1 MAYPTGDIQL
11 IYDNCVNC
19 DAQYIL
25 VHHSCWDLQMSN
37 SNARRP
43 VKSRSATRPALAV
56 AEREPRGARRR
67 RETRSRLLVAALELT
82 AEKGMEGVA
91 INDITE
97 AADVGFGSFYNHF
110 ESKEA
115 LYAALLEWVFED
127 FADAM
132 ERVLG
137 EISDP
142 AEVIAVSVRYT
153 MMRALREPVWGQFL
167 VREGFS
173 ARSVDH
179 GLGRRLLRDIRKGIA
194 AKRLNVADPLMS
206 FVSVAGT
213 TLGAI
218 SIGLQSGSL
227 QGQQSVTLKDLGSDL
242 ERLPERT
249 AKIALEALG
258 LGRAE
263 AEKIAYRPLPTMEL
277 PVSADGFKAGQVST
291 SPPSAQPPARRNKR
305 GSQRTATG

>member
-1 MAYPTGDIQL
+1 
-11 IYDNCVNC
+11 
-19 DAQYIL
+19 
-25 VHHSCWDLQMSN
+25 MSN
-37 SNARRP
+37 SYARRP
-43 VKSRSATRPALAV
+43 VKSRSATRPAPAV

-67 RETRSRLLVAALELT
+67 RETRSRLLVAALKLM

-91 INDITE
+91 INEITE

-115 LYAALLEWVFED
+115 IYAALMDWVFED
-127 FADAM
+127 FADEM

-153 MMRALREPVWGQFL
+153 TMRALRAPVWGQFL

-206 FVSVAGT
+206 FVSVGGT

-218 SIGLQSGSL
+218 SIGLQLGSP
-227 QGQQSVTLKDLGSDL
+227 QGQQSAILKELGSDL
-242 ERLPERT
+242 EHLPERV
-249 AKIALEALG
+249 AKMALEALG

-277 PVSADGFKAGQVST
+277 PIPADEFRAGEVSAMPRA
-291 SPPSAQPPARRNKR
+291 AQPPPARRNKR
-305 GSQRTATG
+305 GAQRTTG

>member
-1 MAYPTGDIQL
+1 MP
-11 IYDNCVNC
+11 
-19 DAQYIL
+19 
-25 VHHSCWDLQMSN
+25 N
-37 SNARRP
+37 SKARRAAE
-43 VKSRSATRPALAV
+43 SSSTTTRLDAAV
-56 AEREPRGARRR
+56 REREPRGARRR
-67 RETRSRLLVAALELT
+67 RETRSRLLIAALKLM

-97 AADVGFGSFYNHF
+97 TADVGFGSFYNHF

-115 LYAALLEWVFED
+115 IYAAVLEWVFED
-127 FADAM
+127 FANAM
-132 ERVLG
+132 EGVLS

-142 AEVIAVSVRYT
+142 AEIIAISTRYT

-173 ARSVDH
+173 VRSVDH
-179 GLGRRLLRDIRKGIA
+179 GLGRRLMRDIRKGIG

-218 SIGLQSGSL
+218 SVGLQLAAPPGE
-227 QGQQSVTLKDLGSDL
+227 QSTTLKELGSNLD
-242 ERLPERT
+242 RLPERVAT
-249 AKIALEALG
+249 MALHALG

-263 AEKIAYRPLPTMEL
+263 AEKIASRPLPEL
-277 PVSADGFKAGQVST
+277 QVSAFSQESRLRAGTRSRQ
-291 SPPSAQPPARRNKR
+291 AR
-305 GSQRTATG
+305 S

>member
-1 MAYPTGDIQL
+1 MNDH
-11 IYDNCVNC
+11 CVNY
-19 DAQYIL
+19 DESIYTGASQL
-25 VHHSCWDLQMSN
+25 LGLPPMSN
-37 SNARRP
+37 SSTRRP
-43 VKSRSATRPALAV
+43 VKSRSATRPVVAVEVAV

-67 RETRSRLLVAALELT
+67 RETRSRLLIAALKLM

-91 INDITE
+91 INEITE

-115 LYAALLEWVFED
+115 IYAAVLDWVFKD

-173 ARSVDH
+173 PRSVDQ

-194 AKRLNVADPLMS
+194 AKRLSVADPLMS
-206 FVSVAGT
+206 FVSVGGA

-218 SIGLQSGSL
+218 SVGLQLGSA
-227 QGQQSVTLKDLGSDL
+227 QAQQSALLKELGSDL
-242 ERLPERT
+242 EHLPERV
-249 AKIALEALG
+249 AKMALEALG

-263 AEKIAYRPLPTMEL
+263 AEKIAYRPLPTLEL
-277 PVSADGFKAGQVST
+277 PTPADEPKAGEVAAI
-291 SPPSAQPPARRNKR
+291 PPAAQPPARRKKR
-305 GSQRTATG
+305 AGRRTATA

>member
-1 MAYPTGDIQL
+1 MNDYFVNYDVPVYTGASQL
-11 IYDNCVNC
+11 P
-19 DAQYIL
+19 
-25 VHHSCWDLQMSN
+25 DLPMSN
-37 SNARRP
+37 SSARRP
-43 VKSRSATRPALAV
+43 AKSVSATRPALAV

-67 RETRSRLLVAALELT
+67 RETRSRLLVAALKLM

-91 INDITE
+91 INEITE
-97 AADVGFGSFYNHF
+97 TADVGFGSFYNHF

-115 LYAALLEWVFED
+115 IYAALLDWVFED

-179 GLGRRLLRDIRKGIA
+179 GLGRRLLRDIRKGIG

-206 FVSVAGT
+206 FVSVGGT
-213 TLGAI
+213 ILGAI
-218 SIGLQSGSL
+218 SIGLQLGSP
-227 QGQQSVTLKDLGSDL
+227 QGQQSAILKELGSDL
-242 ERLPERT
+242 EHLPERV
-249 AKIALEALG
+249 AKVALEALG

-263 AEKIAYRPLPTMEL
+263 AEKIAYRTLPTMEL
-277 PVSADGFKAGQVST
+277 PMPADELRAGQVSAT
-291 SPPSAQPPARRNKR
+291 PRAVQPPARRNKR

>member
-1 MAYPTGDIQL
+1 
-11 IYDNCVNC
+11 
-19 DAQYIL
+19 
-25 VHHSCWDLQMSN
+25 MSN
-37 SNARRP
+37 SYARRP
-43 VKSRSATRPALAV
+43 VKSRTAKRPALVV

-67 RETRSRLLVAALELT
+67 RETRSRLLVAALKLM

-91 INDITE
+91 INEITE

-115 LYAALLEWVFED
+115 IYAAVLDWVFED

-132 ERVLG
+132 EGVFG

-206 FVSVAGT
+206 FVSVGGT
-213 TLGAI
+213 TIGAI
-218 SIGLQSGSL
+218 SIGLQLGSP
-227 QGQQSVTLKDLGSDL
+227 QGQQSATLKELGSDL
-242 ERLPERT
+242 EHLPERV
-249 AKIALEALG
+249 AKMALEALG

-263 AEKIAYRPLPTMEL
+263 AERIAYRPLPTMEL
-277 PVSADGFKAGQVST
+277 PIRADEFRAGEVSATPRA
-291 SPPSAQPPARRNKR
+291 AQPPARRNKR
-305 GSQRTATG
+305 SSQRTAAG

>member
-1 MAYPTGDIQL
+1 PG
-11 IYDNCVNC
+11 
-19 DAQYIL
+19 
-25 VHHSCWDLQMSN
+25 
-37 SNARRP
+37 NARP
-43 VKSRSATRPALAV
+43 APRPALA
-56 AEREPRGARRR
+56 AEAREARGARRR
-67 RETRSRLLVAALELT
+67 RETRSRLLVAALNLM

-91 INDITE
+91 INEITE

-115 LYAALLEWVFED
+115 IYAAVLDWVFED

-132 ERVLG
+132 ERGLG

-173 ARSVDH
+173 ARSGAH
-179 GLGRRLLRDIRKGIA
+179 GLGRRLLRAFREGIA
-194 AKRLNVADPLMS
+194 AKRLTVADPLLS

-249 AKIALEALG
+249 AKIALEGLG

-263 AEKIAYRPLPTMEL
+263 AAK
-277 PVSADGFKAGQVST
+277 
-291 SPPSAQPPARRNKR
+291 
-305 GSQRTATG
+305 

>member
-1 MAYPTGDIQL
+1 
-11 IYDNCVNC
+11 
-19 DAQYIL
+19 
-25 VHHSCWDLQMSN
+25 MSN
-37 SNARRP
+37 SYARRP
-43 VKSRSATRPALAV
+43 VKSRSATRPAIVV

-82 AEKGMEGVA
+82 AEKGIEGVA
-91 INDITE
+91 INEITE

-110 ESKEA
+110 ESKEV

-227 QGQQSVTLKDLGSDL
+227 QGQQSVTLKELGSDL

-258 LGRAE
+258 LGSAE
-263 AEKIAYRPLPTMEL
+263 AEKIAYRPLPTTEL
-277 PVSADGFKAGQVST
+277 PLSADGFKAGQVSSAT
-291 SPPSAQPPARRNKR
+291 TPSAQPAARRNKR
-305 GSQRTATG
+305 GRQHTPSR

>member
-1 MAYPTGDIQL
+1 MNDYFVKYDPPVYTGASQL
-11 IYDNCVNC
+11 P
-19 DAQYIL
+19 
-25 VHHSCWDLQMSN
+25 DLPMPN
-37 SNARRP
+37 SSSRRP
-43 VKSRSATRPALAV
+43 AKSVSATRPAVAI

-67 RETRSRLLVAALELT
+67 RETRSRLLAAALELM

-91 INDITE
+91 INEITE

-115 LYAALLEWVFED
+115 IYAELLHWVFED

-137 EISDP
+137 QISDP

-153 MMRALREPVWGQFL
+153 MMRGLREAVWGQFL

-173 ARSVDH
+173 ARSVDQ

-206 FVSVAGT
+206 FVSVGGT
-213 TLGAI
+213 TLSAI
-218 SIGLQSGSL
+218 SIGLQL
-227 QGQQSVTLKDLGSDL
+227 QSPQGRQSATLKELDSDL
-242 ERLPERT
+242 EHLPERT

-263 AEKIAYRPLPTMEL
+263 AEKIAYRPLPAMEL
-277 PVSADGFKAGQVST
+277 PLSADAFRANQS
-291 SPPSAQPPARRNKR
+291 SANIRPVQPEARRNKR
-305 GSQRTATG
+305 GSRRTATG

>member
-1 MAYPTGDIQL
+1 
-11 IYDNCVNC
+11 
-19 DAQYIL
+19 
-25 VHHSCWDLQMSN
+25 MSN
-37 SNARRP
+37 PDAHRA
-43 VKSRSATRPALAV
+43 VKSRSTAGPALAV
-56 AEREPRGARRR
+56 ADRESRGARRR
-67 RETRSRLLVAALELT
+67 RETRSRLLVAALKLM
-82 AEKGMEGVA
+82 AEKGMEGAA
-91 INDITE
+91 INEITE

-115 LYAALLEWVFED
+115 IYAALLDWVFKD

-132 ERVLG
+132 DRVLG

-142 AEVIAVSVRYT
+142 AEVIAVSIRYT

-173 ARSVDH
+173 AQSVDD

-206 FVSVAGT
+206 FVSVGGT

-218 SIGLQSGSL
+218 SIGLQLGSPP
-227 QGQQSVTLKDLGSDL
+227 GQQSATLKELGSDL
-242 ERLPERT
+242 EHLPERV
-249 AKIALEALG
+249 AKRALEALG

-263 AEKIAYRPLPTMEL
+263 AERIAYRPLPKMEL
-277 PVSADGFKAGQVST
+277 PTPVNASETGQVSAL
-291 SPPSAQPPARRNKR
+291 PRAAQSPARRNKR
-305 GSQRTATG
+305 STHRTTTG